1 MPFCIG
7 PEWGLSPEV
16 NADIRSRMSD
26 ARCNHTLLHHAILWS
41 YRLFCG
47 LSKLMHDLQG
57 DECAEQ
63 DALRLKEQL
72 SSSQS
77 AQIEVEG
84 EQVTITPSMVDIKQ
98 EHKSG
103 G

>member
-1 MPFCIG
+1 M
-7 PEWGLSPEV
+7 
-16 NADIRSRMSD
+16 
-26 ARCNHTLLHHAILWS
+26 
-41 YRLFCG
+41 
-47 LSKLMHDLQG
+47 QG

-77 AQIEVEG
+77 AQIEVDG
-84 EQVTITPSMVDIKQ
+84 GQVTITPNMVDIKQ
-98 EHKSG
+98 ENKSG